1 MKYIPYGKQ
10 LIDKKDKRLVL
21 SSLSNDLITTGPF
34 VDKFEQKLKGYFKC
48 KYSFVCS
55 SGTAA
60 IHLAMLSINL
70 MKDDVILMP
79 AVNFIASYNI
89 CKNLKANIFLADVD
103 PIQGVMTP
111 QTFNECIKK
120 FKIKKIKAIVT
131 MYLGGKPRYIEEFYK
146 IKNGVEK

>member
-1 MKYIPYGKQ
+1 MIPYGKQ
-10 LIDKKDKRLVL
+10 FIDKSDKKEVLKVL
-21 SSLSNDLITTGPF
+21 SESFLTTGPRTKELENLIKKKTNS
-34 VDKFEQKLKGYFKC
+34 KFAITC
-48 KYSFVCS
+48 N
-55 SGTAA
+55 SGTSSL
-60 IHLAMLSINL
+60 HLAFMSIGIKEN
-70 MKDDVILMP
+70 DNIVMP

-131 MYLGGKPRYIEEFYK
+131 MYLGGKPRYIE
-146 IKNGVEK
+146 